1 MQNSVISSRITSL
14 YESQLSSAVFACK
27 TAALGPE
34 LQDYMGPDLTYGFF
48 NSKQRL

>member
-1 MQNSVISSRITSL
+1 MQNSLISSRITSL

-34 LQDYMGPDLTYGFF
+34 LKDSMGEDLTYDFLH
-48 NSKQRL
+48 SK